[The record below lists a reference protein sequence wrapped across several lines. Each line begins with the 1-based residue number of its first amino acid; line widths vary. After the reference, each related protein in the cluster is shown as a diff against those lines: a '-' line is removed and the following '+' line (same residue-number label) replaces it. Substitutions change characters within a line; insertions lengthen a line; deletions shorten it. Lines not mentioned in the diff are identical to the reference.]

1 MVLGGLRGAE
11 GELLGLQV
19 MVDRKGL
26 GYDAPQDTLGRK
38 DPRGSIM
45 LSAKDNRLW
54 PGISVKMVKVL
65 KGGS

>member
-19 MVDRKGL
+19 MVDRKCL

-45 LSAKDNRLW
+45 LSAKR
-54 PGISVKMVKVL
+54 
-65 KGGS
+65 